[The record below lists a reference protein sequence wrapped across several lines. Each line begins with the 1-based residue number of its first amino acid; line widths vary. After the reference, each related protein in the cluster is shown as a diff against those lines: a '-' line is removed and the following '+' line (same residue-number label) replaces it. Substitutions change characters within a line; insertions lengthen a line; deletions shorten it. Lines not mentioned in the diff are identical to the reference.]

1 MKNIDGLDPKEVA
14 KIKLAARRSRISAVR
29 RKVAIFGLSVTAA
42 FSGLVLALN
51 GVPLVLGSQQS
62 GSTGV
67 EVVKTEDAE
76 QNVGATLIAFASGL
90 VLDEDEEKQKGGGF
104 FSSNSTPTQSAQ
116 S

>member
-1 MKNIDGLDPKEVA
+1 MKNRDGLDPRELA
-14 KIKLAARRSRISAVR
+14 KIKLAARRKRVSAVR
-29 RKVAIFGLSVTAA
+29 RKVAIFGLSITAA

-67 EVVKTEDAE
+67 EVVKTDGAE
-76 QNVGATLIAFASGL
+76 QNVGATLVAFASGL
-90 VLDEDEEKQKGGGF
+90 VLDEDEEEQEGGGF
-104 FSSNSTPTQSAQ
+104 FSTNSTPTQSAQ